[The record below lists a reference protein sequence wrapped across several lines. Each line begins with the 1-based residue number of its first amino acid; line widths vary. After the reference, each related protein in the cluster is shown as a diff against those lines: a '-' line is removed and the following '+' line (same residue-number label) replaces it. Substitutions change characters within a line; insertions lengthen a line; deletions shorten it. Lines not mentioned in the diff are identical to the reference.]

1 MEVEIMDH
9 DSQKSKAIK
18 TAAAHEWPFT
28 DWEKSEDELGC
39 SAESSLCGGE
49 SEEEFAERL
58 TVAIWRAN
66 GAYCDVLITATFLEI
81 EPPSEEHQFDE
92 DDYERLIETK

>member
-9 DSQKSKAIK
+9 DSKKSKAIRK
-18 TAAAHEWPFT
+18 AAANEWPFAE
-28 DWEKSEDELGC
+28 WEKDEDGLGC

-49 SEEEFAERL
+49 REEEFAERL

-66 GAYCDVLITATFLEI
+66 GAYCDVLITASYLEI
-81 EPPSEEHQFDE
+81 EPPSEEHHLDE
-92 DDYERLIETK
+92 GDYERLLGNA